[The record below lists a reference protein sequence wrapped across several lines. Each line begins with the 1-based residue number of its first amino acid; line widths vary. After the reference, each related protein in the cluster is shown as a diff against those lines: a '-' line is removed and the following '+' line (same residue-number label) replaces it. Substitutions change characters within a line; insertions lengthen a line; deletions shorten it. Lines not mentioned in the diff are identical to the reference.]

1 MALKVIGAGLGRT
14 GTLSMKLALEM
25 LGLGPCYH
33 MVEVFKNPPHANLW
47 SAAADGPGDWD
58 AIYQGYQSTV
68 DWPSAHF
75 WRELTN
81 RYPDAKVILT
91 IRSTESWIN
100 SMQQTILKVLQAGP
114 PEGIPVDDARLH
126 MVQKIVRERAF
137 GGKVD
142 DLAHVAAV
150 YERHNEEVR
159 RSIAA
164 DRLLVFEAKQG
175 WEPLCKFLGVPVPDA
190 PYPKVNSAEEFGKG
204 VPH

>member
-33 MVEVFKNPPHANLW
+33 MIEVFKNPPHANLW

-81 RYPDAKVILT
+81 SYPDAKVILT

-114 PEGIPVDDARLH
+114 PEGIPVDDARMH
-126 MVQKIVRERAF
+126 MVQ
-137 GGKVD
+137 
-142 DLAHVAAV
+142 
-150 YERHNEEVR
+150 
-159 RSIAA
+159 
-164 DRLLVFEAKQG
+164 
-175 WEPLCKFLGVPVPDA
+175 
-190 PYPKVNSAEEFGKG
+190 
-204 VPH
+204 